1 MFTGIVQAVG
11 QLVRTMPH
19 GDGLRLVIEVGALG
33 LDDVKPGDSV
43 AVAGCCLTVVA
54 AQGNTLSFDVSA
66 ETLRCTARLD
76 DGARVNL
83 EKALRLSDRLGGHL
97 VTGHIDAIARVKK
110 VSPDGFSKLITFE
123 LNSELSPFFVEKGSV
138 AVDGVS
144 LTIVVCDAMPA
155 GNNSHTPPPFTFT
168 VALIPY
174 TLEHTTLGSLAEG
187 DPVNVETDVIAR
199 YVARWLAPNLAQNLQ
214 IQSSLAKILNPEAHN
229 AAAEHTEPVQL
240 RQ

>member
-11 QLVRTMPH
+11 QLARTTPH

-66 ETLRCTARLD
+66 ETLRCTAGLD
-76 DGARVNL
+76 DGTRVNL

-97 VTGHIDAIARVKK
+97 LSGHVDGVGVVARMDAVGVTGGSHLLEVDAPEELARFIA
-110 VSPDGFSKLITFE
+110 P
-123 LNSELSPFFVEKGSV
+123 KGSI

-144 LTIVVCDAMPA
+144 LTVNRVLGRRFAT
-155 GNNSHTPPPFTFT
+155 N
-168 VALIPY
+168 LIPH
-174 TLEHTTLGSLAEG
+174 TLAATTLGGLACG
-187 DPVNVETDVIAR
+187 MRVNLEVDLLAR
-199 YVARWLAPNLAQNLQ
+199 YVARLH
-214 IQSSLAKILNPEAHN
+214 EAG
-229 AAAEHTEPVQL
+229 
-240 RQ
+240 